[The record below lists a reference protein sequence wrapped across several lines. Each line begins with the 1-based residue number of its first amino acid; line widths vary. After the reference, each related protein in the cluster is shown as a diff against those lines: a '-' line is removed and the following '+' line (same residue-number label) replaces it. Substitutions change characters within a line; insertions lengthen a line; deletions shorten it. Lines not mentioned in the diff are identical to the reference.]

1 MTMARS
7 ARSKLNSQFNKAVN
21 ERKRVKKVKLES
33 AFINLKPKLGYFNWA
48 EFLFLIGAA
57 QAGKS
62 YAVIDFF
69 VHQFLEH
76 DTPFYWF
83 RLTERQSAQLLNNKA
98 EKLIDP
104 DIRRKYNLDLVTSG
118 TNVYNVK
125 RAEYKVKHK
134 DGTEEVKSRIV
145 EKKLMARVLA
155 LSTFY
160 SDKGNGY
167 FDKDYTGWINVG
179 LDEFQPEANEKS
191 TFDITY
197 AFVRQMENIARN
209 RKTKVRV
216 IGCAN
221 MLEEASD
228 ILCAFDFIPEE
239 YGLYKLKKKRCVIW
253 YIEPTNAYK
262 EMRKGSIANML
273 LPNSS
278 MYSNE
283 KKQDYSL
290 VFKGRLHKP
299 QKVIKFSKDEKT
311 WFTLWDNGCI
321 CQYNKEHC
329 DVIAMRPYIDE
340 LFNAKN
346 RDNVFMCFDT
356 RAYVFRNLIC
366 FKQFEKQLSLLKP
379 RK

>member
-1 MTMARS
+1 MAI
-7 ARSKLNSQFNKAVN
+7 KLKVSVEQI
-21 ERKRVKKVKLES
+21 KKESRRIKKTKLQS
-33 AFINLKPKLGYFNWA
+33 AFINLKPKLGCFNWA

-76 DTPFYWF
+76 ETPFYWF

-104 DIRRKYNLDLVTSG
+104 DIRRKYNLDLVTNG

-125 RAEYKVKHK
+125 REEYTVKHR
-134 DGTEEVKSRIV
+134 DGTVETKTRII

-160 SDKGNGY
+160 ADKGNGY
-167 FDKDYTGWINVG
+167 FDKDYKGWINIG
-179 LDEFQPEANEKS
+179 LDEFQPESNEKS
-191 TFDITY
+191 SFDITY
-197 AFVRQMENIARN
+197 AFVRQIENIARN
-209 RKTKVRV
+209 RKTKLRV

-228 ILCAFDFIPEE
+228 ILCAFDFIPEQ
-239 YGLYKLKKKRCVIW
+239 YGLFKLKKKRCVIW
-253 YIEPTNAYK
+253 YIEPTEAYK
-262 EMRKGSIANML
+262 EMRKGSVADML

-290 VFKGRLHKP
+290 IYKGRLHKP
-299 QKVIKFSKDEKT
+299 QYVIKFSKDEKT

-321 CQYNKEHC
+321 CNYNNERC
-329 DVIAMRPYIDE
+329 PVIAMKPYIDE
-340 LFNAKN
+340 IFNPKN
-346 RDNVFMCFDT
+346 RDTIFLCFDT
-356 RAYVFRNLIC
+356 RAYVFRNLIA